1 MGSDTLITVYD
12 SRASQSFPRYLIN
25 NVREVYRFRHAL
37 GNFVVNNLRMRYRR
51 SVLGFLWS
59 LLNPLLVMTVISI
72 VFSLIFKQNIKTFSV
87 YIFSG
92 LAPWQ
97 YLNACIF
104 AGCQTIINAE
114 GFLKKV
120 YLPKSLFPLVTVTTE
135 TANFFFSIVSLF
147 LLGIILGF
155 HIPWTVG
162 YLPIA
167 IAIAFIFNLGW
178 ALLFGVITVYFR
190 DLTQIVVVGLQA
202 LFYITP
208 IIYPIESIP
217 AQFHILFYIN
227 PFYYFITLFRKII
240 YGTPAL
246 SLIDWALPLAL
257 AIILL
262 VLGLFVVMLRD
273 KDLIY
278 RL

>member
-1 MGSDTLITVYD
+1 MSSETFVTVFD
-12 SRASQSFPRYLIN
+12 SRASQSFYRYLKN
-25 NVREVYRFRHAL
+25 NFVEVYRFRHAL
-37 GNFVVNNLRMRYRR
+37 ANFVVNNLRMRYRR
-51 SVLGFLWS
+51 SVLGFFWS

-97 YLNACIF
+97 YLNSSIL

-120 YLPKSLFPLVTVTTE
+120 YIPKSLFPIITVTTE

-147 LLGIILGF
+147 FLGIILGF
-155 HIPWTVG
+155 RVPWTIAF
-162 YLPIA
+162 LPLA
-167 IAIAFIFNLGW
+167 ILVTFIFNLGW
-178 ALLFGVITVYFR
+178 ALLLGVITVYFR
-190 DLTQIVVVGLQA
+190 DLTQIVIVGLQA

-227 PFYYFITLFRKII
+227 PFYYFIILFRKII
-240 YGTPAL
+240 YGTP
-246 SLIDWALPLAL
+246 SLTLADWALPSLL
-257 AIILL
+257 AIIIF
-262 VLGLFVVMLRD
+262 VLGFLVVMLRD